1 MSVAAERIETLFD
14 LAAAAVTADDPERAR
29 RYLRLAKRISE
40 RTRTPIPAHRKRQM
54 CRGCDLRLIAGR
66 TARVRVRPGRVV
78 IRCTSCGQLHR
89 YPFERPAD

>member
-1 MSVAAERIETLFD
+1 MSVAADRIETLFD
-14 LAAAAVTADDPERAR
+14 LAAAAVTADEPDRAR

-40 RTRTPIPAHRKRQM
+40 RTRTSIPADRKRQM
-54 CRGCDLRLIAGR
+54 CAGCDLRLIAGR

-78 IRCTSCGQLHR
+78 IRCSVCGHLHR

>member
-14 LAAAAVTADDPERAR
+14 LAAAAVTAGRPDRSR

-54 CRGCDLRLIAGR
+54 CAGCDLRLIAGR
-66 TARVRVRPGRVV
+66 TAQVRVRPGRVV
-78 IRCTSCGQLHR
+78 IRCGACGHLHR
-89 YPFERPAD
+89 YPFDRPAD